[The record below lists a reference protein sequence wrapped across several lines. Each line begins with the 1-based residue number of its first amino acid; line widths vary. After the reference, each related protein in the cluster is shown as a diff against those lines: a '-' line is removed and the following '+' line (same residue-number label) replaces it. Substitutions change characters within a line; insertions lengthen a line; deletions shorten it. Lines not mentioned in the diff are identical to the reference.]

1 MPRQLEMLISIEKHQ
16 NICLSAPTSFGKS
29 YVILE
34 YLKRLK
40 NNPHLIV
47 YVVHT
52 KSLCNEVLNNV
63 RKYFGT
69 SYNVI
74 DDFESIEDSM
84 SNILVVISDGQNVF
98 NYFHKIDLIDILIID
113 EAYNLGQKN
122 NERFLT
128 IYNSCIEMMKR
139 SNKIILAG
147 PYIKSLKENKQLGFD
162 FYLYKSDYSPVTEVI
177 QEGDS
182 VSSQNPSDTF
192 VRCILNNQNT
202 IGFVNS
208 KPKIYNE
215 LFKISNN
222 NLLKPIY
229 TDSFI
234 EWMKNY
240 FPDFWVLPKLM
251 ERGISVYHSSFPKYI
266 NLYSLDL
273 FNKGKIKGL
282 LTTSAILEGVNTSAK
297 NVVIYETTS
306 GRGDT
311 IILTPFQFFNLC
323 GRAGRLNKEIV
334 GNIFNFGAPFIDR
347 YNEKSLDLVIG
358 LEDETDYDKFD
369 MSIYDE
375 ETESIKCEITEK
387 LSYVGISFEEWYEK
401 NKFYF
406 GNKCSKL
413 ISLIN
418 VYLNFRTEFK
428 TAISTSLLK
437 SNNQGLKKPNTLS
450 FVYEHFIKASNCDF
464 KEGWGINVPYT
475 INELITSTFGG
486 IGFSMKDFCSNSST
500 FKRLD
505 TLDNA
510 AIEKNKLIVTIMKIA
525 YSYIQYEFNYANT
538 LLKDFITF
546 DSYFD
551 DNEKTKINDAY
562 FNRIARYL
570 MTSAD
575 VRINKYLLDLG
586 FIPPLIPKI
595 IALMKQNM
603 EDVSQ
608 ITNKQIYNIV
618 KELIET
624 NKIELTDYERINL
637 ENIKII

>member
-334 GNIFNFGAPFIDR
+334 GNIFNFGAI
-347 YNEKSLDLVIG
+347 
-358 LEDETDYDKFD
+358 
-369 MSIYDE
+369 
-375 ETESIKCEITEK
+375 
-387 LSYVGISFEEWYEK
+387 
-401 NKFYF
+401 
-406 GNKCSKL
+406 
-413 ISLIN
+413 
-418 VYLNFRTEFK
+418 
-428 TAISTSLLK
+428 
-437 SNNQGLKKPNTLS
+437 
-450 FVYEHFIKASNCDF
+450 
-464 KEGWGINVPYT
+464 
-475 INELITSTFGG
+475 
-486 IGFSMKDFCSNSST
+486 
-500 FKRLD
+500 
-505 TLDNA
+505 
-510 AIEKNKLIVTIMKIA
+510 
-525 YSYIQYEFNYANT
+525 
-538 LLKDFITF
+538 
-546 DSYFD
+546 
-551 DNEKTKINDAY
+551 
-562 FNRIARYL
+562 
-570 MTSAD
+570 
-575 VRINKYLLDLG
+575 
-586 FIPPLIPKI
+586 
-595 IALMKQNM
+595 
-603 EDVSQ
+603 
-608 ITNKQIYNIV
+608 
-618 KELIET
+618 
-624 NKIELTDYERINL
+624 
-637 ENIKII
+637 